1 MEQTKRQEAL
11 FKVGM
16 VISKIGEVVHWIGV
30 VSMIVVLVMCIFASS
45 SVLGFI
51 DESMLFDANG
61 GTTIEAYGFQLDCA
75 DKDGNVNVKAISV
88 FSVAAFISLGLMAM
102 VFRNIYL
109 VLKSI
114 IGKNGVKSSP
124 FAKDN
129 VRMIREIGIFS
140 ISLPIIGLIMQC
152 VAILILGWENVEA
165 AVSLDGFIVGIIGLC
180 LTQIFAYGASLQSDV
195 DGLV

>member
-1 MEQTKRQEAL
+1 MEQTKRQESL
-11 FKVGM
+11 FKFGM
-16 VISKIGEVVHWIGV
+16 IVAKFGEVVHWIGV
-30 VSMIVVLVMCIFASS
+30 VTMIVTLIFCIFAGSKFH
-45 SVLGFI
+45 GFI
-51 DESMLFDANG
+51 DESRLFDANG
-61 GTTIEAYGFQLDCA
+61 DTKLEVYGFELDCA
-75 DKDGNVNVKAISV
+75 DKDGRINITTIAV
-88 FSVAAFISLGLMAM
+88 FSVGALISLGLMAM

-114 IGKNGVKSSP
+114 IGKNGIKSSP

-140 ISLPIIGLIMQC
+140 ISLPIIGQIMQC
-152 VAILILGWENVEA
+152 IAILILGWENVEA
-165 AVSLDGFIVGIIGLC
+165 SVSIDGFIVGIIALC

>member
-1 MEQTKRQEAL
+1 MEQTKRQESL
-11 FKVGM
+11 FKCGM
-16 VISKIGEVVHWIGV
+16 VVAKIGEVAHWIGV
-30 VSMIVVLVMCIFASS
+30 VTMIVVLIMCIFASS
-45 SVLGFI
+45 KFHALI
-51 DESMLFDANG
+51 DESMLLDANVD
-61 GTTIEAYGFQLDCA
+61 TELEIYGFELDCA
-75 DKDGNVNVKAISV
+75 DKDGGVNIKAIAV
-88 FSVAAFISLGLMAM
+88 FTVGALISLGLMAM
-102 VFRNIYL
+102 VFRNIFL

-140 ISLPIIGLIMQC
+140 ISLPIIGQIMQC
-152 VAILILGWENVEA
+152 IAVLILGLENVEA
-165 AVSLDGFIVGIIGLC
+165 SVSLDGFVVGIIALC